1 MGIIAKAFYKYG
13 LWSARKPI
21 TSIFIGLIFIMIG
34 SIGFIN
40 SQTTVRFTSNF

>member
-1 MGIIAKAFYKYG
+1 MGFVGKAFYHYG

-21 TSIFIGLIFIMIG
+21 TSIFIGIIFITVG

-40 SQTTVRFTSNF
+40 S